1 MLFGIL
7 TARTDYGTSTYIVV
21 LSGNRSRLDLILGM
35 EEFSLA
41 FLAYVSDLSFLPSF
55 LHLLRQAGRQR
66 FGLSCLG

>member
-21 LSGNRSRLDLILGM
+21 LSSNRSRFDLILGM

-41 FLAYVSDLSFLPSF
+41 FLAYVSDLAFI
-55 LHLLRQAGRQR
+55 HLFRQR